1 MEKKCL
7 TNLQGGYLCDIIHI
21 EKGKERMLKK
31 LFLTGIFVV
40 STSVP
45 VLSYGDYIT
54 NSSSCN
60 YATLNTYTSA
70 NLSAVF
76 EPNNYTITY
85 SCGSA
90 LQGSASTPSSPTT
103 SSGSFAMDTPYTLA
117 AADNCSL
124 PGYTFAGWYCPNL
137 PGTPT
142 LPVAPATPLYFAGGA
157 TGTYSYAGNITC
169 TAQWTPNNIAL
180 HWDSAYTGAPSINDS
195 SCEYDGGITLPT
207 PPPSR
212 TGYTFGGWRVH
223 QCSLSEHYTGEFVPD
238 DAQHVKWEPIAQNEY
253 LVVGYTM
260 NDKWPGTTSGGLN
273 AGEWSVTFSTGELR
287 GQALCSNTQGTVT
300 SVALDDN
307 SMMILGNPGNPDE
320 NNTGQYCWCAATNFN
335 ASCPIASPSW
345 VYDFGGSTGNTGNCL
360 RWCAYNCAENARD
373 SYYRR
378 VLFGLS
384 PTP

>member
-1 MEKKCL
+1 
-7 TNLQGGYLCDIIHI
+7 
-21 EKGKERMLKK
+21 MLKK

-54 NSSSCN
+54 NSSSCD

-90 LQGSASTPSSPTT
+90 PQGSASTPSSPAT
-103 SSGSFAMDTPYTLA
+103 SSSSFAMDTPYTLA
-117 AADNCSL
+117 AAYNCSL
-124 PGYTFAGWYCPNL
+124 PGYTFAGWSCPYL

-142 LPVAPATPLYFAGGA
+142 LPAGNPQYFAGGA
-157 TGTYSYAGNITC
+157 NGTYSYAGNITC

-223 QCSLSEHYTGEFVPD
+223 QCLIDDYPAGDGIDYGWINDENSPNPGYYQNTQYGLNQHGTWAVEFSEGTIRGRAICSSTDGTFAQTGSPD
-238 DAQHVKWEPIAQNEY
+238 ETN
-253 LVVGYTM
+253 
-260 NDKWPGTTSGGLN
+260 GTTYS
-273 AGEWSVTFSTGELR
+273 
-287 GQALCSNTQGTVT
+287 
-300 SVALDDN
+300 
-307 SMMILGNPGNPDE
+307 
-320 NNTGQYCWCAATNFN
+320 YCWCAGTSFN
-335 ASCPIASPSW
+335 NSCQVETLSW
-345 VYDFGGSTGNTGNCL
+345 VYHGPIPRSTCVDMCASQCASNVMNNSSFRQAIFGV
-360 RWCAYNCAENARD
+360 AP
-373 SYYRR
+373 
-378 VLFGLS
+378 S
-384 PTP
+384 PR

>member
-1 MEKKCL
+1 MKKKCL

-21 EKGKERMLKK
+21 EKEKERMLKK

-54 NSSSCN
+54 NSSSCD

-90 LQGSASTPSSPTT
+90 PQGSASTPSSPTT
-103 SSGSFAMDTPYTLA
+103 SSSTFTMDTPYTLA
-117 AADNCSL
+117 AANNCSL
-124 PGYTFAGWYCPNL
+124 PGYTFAGWSCPNL

-180 HWDSAYTGAPSINDS
+180 HWDSAYTGAPNINDS

-223 QCSLSEHYTGEFVPD
+223 QCVLSDYYTTELPD
-238 DAQHVKWEPIAQNEY
+238 YDPQHVRWETETA
-253 LVVGYTM
+253 GAATM
-260 NDKWPGTTSGGLN
+260 ATEFHDNTLISGLQP
-273 AGEWSVTFSTGELR
+273 GEWGITFSTGELKGTSLCSATDGTGTYDLYGTPNLNQSGDECWCR
-287 GQALCSNTQGTVT
+287 PTSFGNSCNFDSSAWIHISSGDCESCAYYCALMLSRPDAITGDSSSVVPIRQALFGVT
-300 SVALDDN
+300 
-307 SMMILGNPGNPDE
+307 
-320 NNTGQYCWCAATNFN
+320 
-335 ASCPIASPSW
+335 
-345 VYDFGGSTGNTGNCL
+345 
-360 RWCAYNCAENARD
+360 
-373 SYYRR
+373 
-378 VLFGLS
+378 
-384 PTP
+384 TP

>member
-1 MEKKCL
+1 MRIIVNSKNQSQHEKKCL

-21 EKGKERMLKK
+21 EKEKERMLKK

-90 LQGSASTPSSPTT
+90 PQGSASTPSSPTT
-103 SSGSFAMDTPYTLA
+103 SSSTFAMDTTYTLA
-117 AADNCSL
+117 AAYNCSL
-124 PGYTFAGWYCPNL
+124 PGYTFAGWSCPYL

-142 LPVAPATPLYFAGGA
+142 LPAGNPQYFAGGA

-169 TAQWTPNNIAL
+169 TAQWTPNDITL
-180 HWDSAYTGAPSINDS
+180 HWDGAYTGAPNINDS

-223 QCSLSEHYTGEFVPD
+223 EFELREFYLSSASIGTDYQSSGHNATNYNLTQNNTWAVELQNGVLRGTSYCSSV
-238 DAQHVKWEPIAQNEY
+238 
-253 LVVGYTM
+253 
-260 NDKWPGTTSGGLN
+260 PGTYAQPAISN
-273 AGEWSVTFSTGELR
+273 ASVTNLS
-287 GQALCSNTQGTVT
+287 GT
-300 SVALDDN
+300 N
-307 SMMILGNPGNPDE
+307 
-320 NNTGQYCWCAATNFN
+320 CWCAAT
-335 ASCPIASPSW
+335 
-345 VYDFGGSTGNTGNCL
+345 DFGDSFHVANPTWIFYRDGYSNATQCNSDCPGK
-360 RWCAYNCAENARD
+360 CAYRTSEFTDFRQAI
-373 SYYRR
+373 
-378 VLFGLS
+378 FGVT
-384 PTP
+384 TP

>member
-1 MEKKCL
+1 MKKKCL

-54 NSSSCN
+54 NSSSCD

-90 LQGSASTPSSPTT
+90 PQGSASTPSGPAT
-103 SSGSFAMDTPYTLA
+103 SSSSFAMDTPYTLA
-117 AADNCSL
+117 AANNCSL
-124 PGYTFAGWYCPNL
+124 PGYTFAGWSCPNL

-157 TGTYSYAGNITC
+157 NGTYSYAGNITC
-169 TAQWTPNNIAL
+169 TAQWTPNNITL
-180 HWDSAYTGAPSINDS
+180 HWNSAYTGAPSINDS

-212 TGYTFGGWRVH
+212 TGYSFGGWRIH
-223 QCSLSEHYTGEFVPD
+223 QCSLSEYQTNESVDFDV
-238 DAQHVKWEPIAQNEY
+238 QHVRWEPEAANGQTMAVDFQDNTLISGLQPGEY
-253 LVVGYTM
+253 
-260 NDKWPGTTSGGLN
+260 
-273 AGEWSVTFSTGELR
+273 AVTLSTGEIR
-287 GQALCSNTQGTVT
+287 GYALCSPTNGSSYGNTNITPNTSETGRHCWCGITSAGNNSCSVMSPVYAYNYDLGT
-300 SVALDDN
+300 SVRCAN
-307 SMMILGNPGNPDE
+307 SCARDCAYYVRMNNILRANILGV
-320 NNTGQYCWCAATNFN
+320 T
-335 ASCPIASPSW
+335 
-345 VYDFGGSTGNTGNCL
+345 
-360 RWCAYNCAENARD
+360 
-373 SYYRR
+373 
-378 VLFGLS
+378 
-384 PTP
+384 TP